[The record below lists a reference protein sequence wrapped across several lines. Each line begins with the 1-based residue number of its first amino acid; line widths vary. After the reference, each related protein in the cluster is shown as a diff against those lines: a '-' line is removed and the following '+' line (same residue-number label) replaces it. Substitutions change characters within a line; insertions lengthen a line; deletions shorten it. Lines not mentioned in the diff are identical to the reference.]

1 MTLEGYAMVDLILG
15 LEEDDGYSLVKYQA
29 FPKKLRPHL
38 MAHAAQGGA
47 LLVSGAYI
55 GKDMTSQQD
64 KAFLANLLKCDYGG
78 THTDYLERDTIQG
91 MGTTFTFH
99 RQPNGVH
106 YAAQHPDVLLPIAPA
121 YPAMAYSN
129 LQSACVAYNGNDY
142 RALTIGFP
150 FECIKSKQIQGVLMR
165 GILAFLLQ

>member
-1 MTLEGYAMVDLILG
+1 MILG
-15 LEEDDGYSLVKYQA
+15 LECNDGYSLIKYQA
-29 FPKKLRPHL
+29 FPKMLRPHL
-38 MAHAAQGGA
+38 LAHTALGGA

-55 GKDMTSQQD
+55 GRDMTSKED

-78 THTDYLERDTIQG
+78 THSDDLERDSIQG
-91 MGTTFTFH
+91 LGTTFTFH
-99 RQPNGVH
+99 RQPNGLH

-150 FECIKSKQIQGVLMR
+150 FECIKSKQIQDVLMR
-165 GILAFLLQ
+165 GILMFLLQ